1 MADGDPDGA
10 DTSPS
15 GSSDADRADP
25 QPAASD
31 RADPQPAAIGEG
43 DDHLTAI
50 GEADDH
56 LAAVVAKSRVDAA
69 LDSLRAEGVYDDSR
83 AIREHDEG
91 TVSLPVTEPPTA
103 TGCHAVVRQLDPDF
117 RRRGLEDLLAGRGW
131 PEDAIAAAPGSWA
144 VIGSVVV
151 VSVPEGFPADRERGL
166 GEALLELHG
175 EADAVLAD
183 EGIAGS
189 YREPRR
195 RHLAG
200 SRDTETVHTEHG
212 TRYVLDPARVMFSP
226 GNEAERVRM
235 GELVEVDER
244 VFDMFAGIGYFTLPM
259 ARAGARVTA
268 TEINPTAFRYL
279 LENAALNDV
288 TDRVDAFRTDC
299 RTLAGS
305 VTADRVVMGYYGV
318 DGGDERAGG
327 AASDD
332 GRDGRVTDDDES
344 DGRVADDD
352 ESDGRVTDD
361 DESDGR
367 VTDDDESDGRI
378 DEAHEFLPVALSAL
392 QGGGVLHYH
401 AAVPESLLWE
411 RPRSRLERA
420 TDRAGRTLE
429 ILDSRRVKSHSPGV
443 AHVVVDARIGDR
455 S

>member
-56 LAAVVAKSRVDAA
+56 LAAVVAKPRVDVA
-69 LDSLRAEGVYDDSR
+69 LESLRAEGVYDDSR

-212 TRYVLDPARVMFSP
+212 TKYAIDFSKVMFSP
-226 GNEAERVRM
+226 GNKAERARM
-235 GELVEVDER
+235 GRVVEANER

-259 ARAGARVTA
+259 ARAGATVTA
-268 TEINPTAFRYL
+268 AEIDPESYRFL
-279 LENAALNDV
+279 VENVRLNGV
-288 TDRVDAFRTDC
+288 TDRVRASLGDC
-299 RTLAGS
+299 RDIET
-305 VTADRVVMGYYGV
+305 TADRIVAGHYDAHEYLDSALEALVSDGV
-318 DGGDERAGG
+318 IHLHGATPEPLFPERPIDRIERA
-327 AASDD
+327 A
-332 GRDGRVTDDDES
+332 
-344 DGRVADDD
+344 
-352 ESDGRVTDD
+352 
-361 DESDGR
+361 
-367 VTDDDESDGRI
+367 
-378 DEAHEFLPVALSAL
+378 
-392 QGGGVLHYH
+392 
-401 AAVPESLLWE
+401 AAVD
-411 RPRSRLERA
+411 RSTTILE
-420 TDRAGRTLE
+420 TRT
-429 ILDSRRVKSHSPGV
+429 VKSHSAGIV
-443 AHVVVDARIGDR
+443 HGVVDARIG
-455 S
+455 